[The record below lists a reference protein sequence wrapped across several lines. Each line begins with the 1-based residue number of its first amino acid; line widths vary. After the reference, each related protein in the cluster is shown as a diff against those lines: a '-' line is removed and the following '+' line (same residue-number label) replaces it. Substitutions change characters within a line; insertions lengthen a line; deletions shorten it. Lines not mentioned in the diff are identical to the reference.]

1 MLWSTRFDNRYSS
14 ENFHVCKKLCF
25 FISTSETQ
33 TKEEPGSVEADGE
46 DDHTVTPGR
55 VKEGCVKV
63 GEVSGV

>member
-1 MLWSTRFDNRYSS
+1 MQIFMSVRNCVF
-14 ENFHVCKKLCF
+14 F
-25 FISTSETQ
+25 FILTSETQ

-46 DDHTVTPGR
+46 DDDTVTPGR